1 MPGLLTPGVM
11 YLIVNLAGVPDLYV
25 LEIFTMQY
33 GDRKST
39 VRRVVSGLFVAA
51 LVTIGGLHY
60 FRVTNN
66 GEQESVDVTKNF
78 PADEITEIRIKS
90 RLSQVSVVAG
100 NGDDIM
106 LYWTDT
112 GRRTTTATQ
121 DGEALEVEDKGEI
134 GFYDVLG
141 FIQLKEDRELVLEIP
156 ASFTGS
162 LEIEARDEPV
172 QVFGVGGL
180 GSLSVK
186 TTIGAIEITTMDALD
201 YQLSSKGGNISLHG
215 VSCGSGISADT
226 NNGNIDCLFV
236 GDEMQYLLDCHT
248 DRGTLD
254 IPRTTYNG
262 EIPLRLRTVSGK
274 ISVQF
279 TNRVGE

>member
-1 MPGLLTPGVM
+1 M
-11 YLIVNLAGVPDLYV
+11 
-25 LEIFTMQY
+25 MQNR
-33 GDRKST
+33 DRRST
-39 VRRVVSGLFVAA
+39 ARRVISGLIVAA
-51 LVTIGGLHY
+51 LVTIGCLHY
-60 FRVTNN
+60 FHVTNN
-66 GEQESVDVTKNF
+66 GEQESIDVTKNF
-78 PADEITEIRIKS
+78 SANEITEIQIKS

-106 LYWTDT
+106 VYWSDTD
-112 GRRTTTATQ
+112 RRTTTATQ
-121 DGEALEVEDKGEI
+121 DGEVLKVEDKGEI

-141 FIQLKEDRELVLEIP
+141 FIQLKEDKELTLEIP
-156 ASFTGS
+156 ISFTGS
-162 LEIEARDEPV
+162 LEIESRDEFV
-172 QVFGVGGL
+172 RVFGVEGL
-180 GSLSVK
+180 ESLSVE
-186 TTIGAIEITTMDALD
+186 TTIGAIEITTVEALD

-215 VSCGSGISADT
+215 VSCGSGISANT

-236 GDEMQYLLDCHT
+236 GDETQYLLDCHT

-262 EIPLRLRTVSGK
+262 EIPIRLRTVSGK